1 MKKIILIIVIALLY
15 INIAGSEKDNLIKKG
30 INLSYNFQLTEAEQ
44 IFNKIIDDYPHDP
57 DGYLLLSQN
66 YLWKYLGN
74 KDEGDFKTFLKF
86 IDLSIEKSKSKLKK
100 SQKQDI
106 LNYQLGKAYMFK
118 AMALTTNG
126 SNVDAFWATKTSMS
140 YFEDVLDETP
150 SFYDANLGIGVFQY
164 ALGYVP
170 SVFKWA
176 LTLTGL
182 SADKDKGLNNILIA
196 YKKGNDSKTEAAFH
210 LGKIYS
216 DYLAEYDSSTFY
228 LYNVINKYPKNT
240 LFLYQCAITH
250 ILDRDLTNAEKLL
263 NKVISLNNKYFTQTT
278 AFAYFLKG
286 DIYFRRNNY
295 EKAIEN
301 YKKFFDLTKVTDYL
315 GIANLRLSFCYEML
329 NNDEESSRCISNV
342 SLGNDDIQDDIFA
355 KNEGNKIKEYGWSN
369 DRKIIMIANN
379 FLEAG
384 IYDSVILNMKE
395 KLSKI
400 KDDDYKIVGGLFLAE
415 SLIKKNKLDAGNDIL
430 NKISIKNLDREKW
443 GIPYYYYLKALLNF
457 KHGKNSEA
465 LKQLEHSEDSND
477 YYYKDKFQPLINNL
491 YNHLKK

>member
-1 MKKIILIIVIALLY
+1 MKNILLIFIVSLLY

-30 INLSYNFQLTEAEQ
+30 IHLSYNFQLTEAEQ
-44 IFNKIIDDYPHDP
+44 IFNKLIDDYPNEP

-66 YLWKYLGN
+66 YLWKFLGN
-74 KDEGDFKTFLKF
+74 KDEGEFKTFLKF
-86 IDLSIEKSKSKLKK
+86 IEISIEKLKSKIKK
-100 SQKQDI
+100 SPKQDL

-140 YFEDVLDETP
+140 YFDDVLEETP
-150 SFYDANLGIGVFQY
+150 TFYDANLGIGVFQY

-182 SADKDKGLNNILIA
+182 SADKDKGLDNILIA
-196 YKKGNDSKTEAAFH
+196 FKKGTDSKTEAAFH

-216 DYLAEYDSSTFY
+216 DYLAEYDSSSFY
-228 LYNVINKYPKNT
+228 LYNIINKYPKNT

-250 ILDRDLTNAEKLL
+250 LLDRDLTNSEKLL

-315 GIANLRLSFCYEML
+315 GIANFRLSFCYEML
-329 NNDEESSRCISNV
+329 NKDEESSKCISNV
-342 SLGNDDIQDDIFA
+342 SLGNDDIQDDIYA
-355 KNEGNKIKEYGWSN
+355 KNEGKKIKEYGWSN
-369 DRKIIMIANN
+369 DRKIIMVANN
-379 FLEAG
+379 YLEAG
-384 IYDSVILNMKE
+384 IYDSVISNLKE
-395 KLSKI
+395 KLTKI
-400 KDDDYKIVGGLFLAE
+400 KDEDYKIIGNLFLAE
-415 SLIKKNKLDAGNDIL
+415 SFIKKNKIDSSNDIISKL
-430 NKISIKNLDREKW
+430 SIKKLDREKW
-443 GIPYYYYLKALLNF
+443 GIPLYYYLKALISYKN
-457 KHGKNSEA
+457 GKNSEA
-465 LKQLEHSEDSND
+465 LKQLELAEDNND
-477 YYYKDKFQPLINNL
+477 YYFKEKYQPLINNL
-491 YNHLKK
+491 INRLKK